1 MTWNRSKERIEKVE
15 ARNKSVE
22 ADKAWETSWT
32 RSGLIALFTYLIVG
46 IFLTIIHVANPWIG
60 AFVPVIGFT
69 LSTVTL
75 PFFKKIWVEKYRRS
89 THEETTS
96 V

>member
-1 MTWNRSKERIEKVE
+1 MDSIEERVAKIEL
-15 ARNKSVE
+15 RNGSVE

-32 RSGLIALFTYLIVG
+32 RGGLIALFTYIIVG
-46 IFLTIIHVANPWIG
+46 IFLTIIHVPNPWIS

-75 PFFKKIWVEKYRRS
+75 PFFKRLWIKRAYSREPD
-89 THEETTS
+89 TS
-96 V
+96 I